1 MTFCIDSNVRCYF
14 FYTKQIRQADF
25 SIFSKLIFTIFV
37 QLYFHM
43 LCWAREYTNV
53 QVSTLLLWRL
63 CHSNASVSVE
73 SRSNILLSQLQFLLS
88 LFPFSF
94 PKPVHQRAPVEFPED
109 WATYI
114 PLQVFYMFHI
124 RWKKYAVKN
133 QISTCCLCKCCLG
146 DEVLLNVSY
155 ENNNLHSVHSLC
167 HWILIFLDVW
177 VSHV

>member
-43 LCWAREYTNV
+43 FSLEQESIYTNV

-94 PKPVHQRAPVEFPED
+94 PKPVLQRAPVEFPED
-109 WATYI
+109 
-114 PLQVFYMFHI
+114 
-124 RWKKYAVKN
+124 
-133 QISTCCLCKCCLG
+133 
-146 DEVLLNVSY
+146 
-155 ENNNLHSVHSLC
+155 
-167 HWILIFLDVW
+167 
-177 VSHV
+177 